1 MQHCHSFN
9 WEDTNV
15 LKIKKKKIGKTE
27 YVDKKKEL
35 TQHYPREQNKAVQ
48 VVLTNPT
55 LKLQIRIDFKWNRK
69 VVLAVKGS

>member
-1 MQHCHSFN
+1 M
-9 WEDTNV
+9 
-15 LKIKKKKIGKTE
+15 
-27 YVDKKKEL
+27 DKKKEL